1 MTKGCDHIENSIEK
15 KNDIPST
22 LECKKCK
29 SEGLY
34 WVALRR
40 CLTCGHI
47 GCCDSSTGLYARRHY
62 EETKHP
68 VMIELPNKS
77 WKWCY
82 EHRRY
87 G

>member
-1 MTKGCDHIENSIEK
+1 MNQGCEHIKNAREN
-15 KNDIPST
+15 NDIQSPF
-22 LECKKCK
+22 ECKKCK
-29 SEGLY
+29 SKGLH
-34 WVALRR
+34 WVALRM
-40 CLTCGHI
+40 CMTCGHI
-47 GCCDSSTGLYARRHY
+47 GCCDSSSGLHARGHY

-82 EHRRY
+82 EHNRY